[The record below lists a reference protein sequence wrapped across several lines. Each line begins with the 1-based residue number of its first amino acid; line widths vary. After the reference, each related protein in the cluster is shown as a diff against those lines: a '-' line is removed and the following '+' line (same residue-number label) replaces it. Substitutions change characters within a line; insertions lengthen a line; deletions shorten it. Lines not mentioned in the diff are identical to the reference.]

1 MKGSGK
7 GHMPDTRDLLDL
19 VKIAA
24 EGDCFRHNSAV

>member
-24 EGDCFRHNSAV
+24 GGLFPP